1 MALARLLRLLALT
14 HAVAHAALLAG
25 STGATQISPRAAAH
39 RAPPPVCGATKKK
52 KGKSSAAPPKR
63 GFGGGAAPAAAPA
76 TPPNPLDESWRGFE
90 GWLESESVASAVALA
105 DCGGGLRGVQTT
117 KATKAGA
124 ELLRVPRA
132 LILDDARA
140 DASPVGKLWADAA
153 APVPAYLR
161 IALLLLHEARL
172 GDASPLAQYVAML
185 PTAAEFAAEGGPAAL
200 WTDDELALLEC
211 PKLAGDAQ
219 SRRRLLEEH
228 PVVAPP
234 AALAAKW
241 SELGLPG
248 ASPTADELAWA
259 VAAVTSR
266 AYGADEGGR
275 SISMLIPMVDMANHA
290 SPPNTA
296 KGLDDDGDAF
306 VVVAAEK
313 LAKGDEVYLSYGP
326 LPNLVLLLQFGFV
339 LPGSDTD
346 FALVD
351 CGPLLEKCG
360 AAADGAAALAAQA
373 DRGLLMREKDGAV
386 SAWQPGGAQLR
397 AAVEALAAAGRLGDE
412 DGRAAYLDLVK
423 RTLLAFGTSADDDKR
438 ELKEGGKAM
447 APRTRLALTFRR
459 EQKLLLR
466 REFEAAAAA

>member
-14 HAVAHAALLAG
+14 HAAHAALLAG

-39 RAPPPVCGATKKK
+39 RAPPPVCAATKKK

-63 GFGGGAAPAAAPA
+63 GFGGGAVPAAV
-76 TPPNPLDESWRGFE
+76 PPNPLEESWRGFE

-290 SPPNTA
+290 HPPNTA